1 MKNRTAVRSRG
12 FLVGLAMVAA
22 LAPAVPALAHCDTV
36 DGPVVGAARQAL
48 ARGDVTPV
56 LKWVGPE
63 HEAEVAAAFA
73 HVLAVRPLGDDVRE
87 LADRF
92 FFETLVR
99 LHREG
104 EGVSYVGLKEAGSP
118 VSPAV
123 LAADLALESGS
134 VDDLTAEITG
144 AIDAGVQERFRRAR
158 EMRMRAEESVAAG
171 REFVAAYVRF
181 THYVEAL
188 EALAAGHP
196 VEHGTAAAASSEG
209 THGEAHEIEEPPP
222 SPVFELPQEVG
233 YGPGKEVSVLLDESH
248 LKLAVLTL
256 RQGTALPPHSV
267 PVPTTIQVLE
277 GEGIIHI
284 DSEQIPVSKGSLVS
298 LRAGAEHDVLGNQ
311 LIERRILSTVGEPV
325 VIPLAVVVREVLGQD
340 RIHQSVVYNNGA
352 TWG

>member
-1 MKNRTAVRSRG
+1 MKDRTAVRSRG

-73 HVLAVRPLGDDVRE
+73 HVLAVRPLGDDARE

-144 AIDAGVQERFRRAR
+144 AIDAGVQKRFRRAR
-158 EMRMRAEESVAAG
+158 EMRMHAEESVAAG
-171 REFVAAYVRF
+171 REFVAAYVGF

-196 VEHGTAAAASSEG
+196 VEHGTAAGASPKG
-209 THGEAHEIEEPPP
+209 MHGGSHELEEPLSP
-222 SPVFELPQEVG
+222 STVFELPQEVG

-248 LKLAVLTL
+248 LKLAALTL
-256 RQGTALPPHSV
+256 RQGTALPPHSA

-284 DSEQIPVSKGSLVS
+284 DSEQIPVTKGSLVS
-298 LRAGAEHDVLGNQ
+298 LRAGAAHDVLPKQGSDM
-311 LIERRILSTVGEPV
+311 LLLVHYLRSGG
-325 VIPLAVVVREVLGQD
+325 PLATHSAKE
-340 RIHQSVVYNNGA
+340 H
-352 TWG
+352 